1 MRWWAMII
9 GMLAGILLLAG
20 CSEPPAPA
28 AVDHFSVD
36 ISL

>member
-20 CSEPPAPA
+20 CSEPPAQPPLT
-28 AVDHFSVD
+28 
-36 ISL
+36 ILC